1 MARKQDMEYVG
12 DDPKSRNN
20 YIEYQKMRK
29 TTKSPEYKNLLQQ
42 FMEMFKTPTTTV
54 APGRSK
60 KTTAKKTAVK
70 RTQKSKIP
78 ASPTR

>member
-1 MARKQDMEYVG
+1 MDDEYKGEDRKGRVTYDKYKQV
-12 DDPKSRNN
+12 K
-20 YIEYQKMRK
+20 K
-29 TTKSPEYKNLLQQ
+29 TLKGPEYKNLLQQ

-60 KTTAKKTAVK
+60 KTTPKKTAVK

>member
-42 FMEMFKTPTTTV
+42 FMDMIN
-54 APGRSK
+54 APAK
-60 KTTAKKTAVK
+60 KPAKTTPKKTAVK
-70 RTQKSKIP
+70 RTQNSKIP

>member
-1 MARKQDMEYVG
+1 MARKQDMDYVG

-42 FMEMFKTPTTTV
+42 FMDMLKGP
-54 APGRSK
+54 ARKPA
-60 KTTAKKTAVK
+60 KTTPKKTAVK
-70 RTQKSKIP
+70 KKQESLIP